1 MQPIDLDPLPGN
13 LRKADELT
21 YREIAGL
28 DRDRTVCVC
37 AVSALEVHG
46 PHLPIGS
53 DLHQAAWMAD
63 ETARRFAERHGDW
76 TVLTFPPIPIGT
88 DELPLPG
95 SFNTPA
101 RVYYRV
107 VLAFGK
113 QLARAGFR
121 YIVLMNAHGGPRH
134 AAALETACRRISRR
148 HGVSMITPSIR
159 ALHRMVTGE
168 AFEQVEERIGRRL
181 RDDEREGLLSGEHAG
196 AWETSWYLAQRPEL
210 LSPEYKSLLEGHPPE
225 VRFLSALGRGF
236 GGGLERIGRPE
247 GGRRARELVGALSQ
261 SIGWLLNARS
271 GYGREGTRVTY
282 KGWPAVAS
290 PEVGRAYSEL
300 PVEMCLEDLEAVI
313 EGRLEA
319 KEVRSIASDPAII
332 QPWFFRVVAVSVAAA
347 VLFIGWALS

>member
-13 LRKADELT
+13 FRNADELT
-21 YREIAGL
+21 YREIAAL

-53 DLHQAAWMAD
+53 DLHQATWMAD
-63 ETARRFAERHGDW
+63 ETARRFAERHSDW
-76 TVLTFPPIPIGT
+76 TVLRFPPIPIGT

-95 SFNTPA
+95 SLNTPA
-101 RVYYRV
+101 RVAYQV

-121 YIVLMNAHGGPRH
+121 YIVLTNAHGGPRP
-134 AAALETACRRISRR
+134 AAALEAACRRISRR
-148 HGVSMITPSIR
+148 YGISMITPSIR

-168 AFEQVEERIGRRL
+168 LFEQVEERIGRRL

-196 AWETSWYLAQRPEL
+196 TWETSWYLAQRPEL
-210 LSPEYKSLLEGHPPE
+210 LGPEYKNLPGDQPPQ
-225 VRFLSALGRGF
+225 VGFLAALGRGI
-236 GGGLERIGRPE
+236 GGGLERIGAPE
-247 GGRRARELVGALSQ
+247 WGRRVRELVGALAR
-261 SIGWLLNARS
+261 SIGWLMNARS
-271 GYGREGTRVTY
+271 GYGRGGERVTY

-290 PEVGRAYSEL
+290 PEVGRAYAEL

-313 EGRLEA
+313 EGRLEP
-319 KEVRSIASDPAII
+319 KEVRSIASDPAVI
-332 QPWFFRVVAVSVAAA
+332 QPWFFRVVAVSVAAV
-347 VLFIGWALS
+347 VLFVGWAIS